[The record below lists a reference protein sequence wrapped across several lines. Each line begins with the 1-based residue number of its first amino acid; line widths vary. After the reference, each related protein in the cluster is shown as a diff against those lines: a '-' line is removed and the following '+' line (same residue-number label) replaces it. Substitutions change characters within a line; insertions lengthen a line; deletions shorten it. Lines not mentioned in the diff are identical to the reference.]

1 MDAGEFRRT
10 YEEMER
16 LENELLRRTS
26 QAESLAQ
33 LEQLCREFAPHLR
46 SWEAEALV
54 EDYEHLARLQ
64 ERLRKA
70 ADLRRE
76 RLGESL

>member
-1 MDAGEFRRT
+1 MDAREFRRT

-46 SWEAEALV
+46 SWEEEAIL

-64 ERLRKA
+64 NRLHKA
-70 ADLRRE
+70 AEWQRE
-76 RLGESL
+76 RIGEAL

>member
-1 MDAGEFRRT
+1 MDGREFRRT

-26 QAESLAQ
+26 QGESMAQ

-46 SWEAEALV
+46 SWEAEALT
-54 EDYEHLARLQ
+54 EDYEHLSILQ
-64 ERLRKA
+64 ERLRRA
-70 ADLRRE
+70 ANWRKE
-76 RLGESL
+76 RLGEAL

>member
-1 MDAGEFRRT
+1 MDGREFRRT

-54 EDYEHLARLQ
+54 EDYEHLSRLQ

>member
-1 MDAGEFRRT
+1 MDAREFRRT

-26 QAESLAQ
+26 QAESMAQ

-46 SWEAEALV
+46 SWEAEAIA
-54 EDYEHLARLQ
+54 EDYEHLSILQ
-64 ERLRKA
+64 ERLRRA
-70 ADLRRE
+70 ADWRKE
-76 RLGESL
+76 RLGEAL